1 MAGVGVMLLFLSLKI
16 QRSHGLLGDFA
27 FWMSSDVSLSINGV
41 SFCTGGVGLG
51 LCSADSVVHSGWS

>member
-27 FWMSSDVSLSINGV
+27 FWMSSGVSLSINGV
-41 SFCTGGVGLG
+41 SFCTGGVG
-51 LCSADSVVHSGWS
+51 